1 MKKKDS
7 VKADVILS
15 PADIAQLKLWRK
27 IMLYNRLFLIKTME
41 ITLSDKATVAFAN
54 AEFVEV

>member
-1 MKKKDS
+1 M
-7 VKADVILS
+7 VLS